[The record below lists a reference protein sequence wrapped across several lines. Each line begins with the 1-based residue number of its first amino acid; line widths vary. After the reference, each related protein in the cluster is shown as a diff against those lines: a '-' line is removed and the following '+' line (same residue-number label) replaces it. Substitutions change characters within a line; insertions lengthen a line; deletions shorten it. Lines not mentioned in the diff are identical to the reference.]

1 MSNELKSARKGL
13 NEEKLVRLSLK
24 NELLHNTIRKLIQE
38 AVDKK
43 VLTLT
48 EEVKL
53 LKNEVKEIEASQEFI
68 SAKYEDLKDNHDK
81 LLESYH
87 KQGEELKSANAKL
100 ENLEKDVVKDS
111 TNLENLEQYGRRQ
124 NLEFWGVPKK
134 ENKDLT
140 KIVVEL
146 CELLGTEIN
155 QSDISIAHRLPDK
168 PAKCVKKK
176 PEPPAIIAR
185 FVSRSLRSEIYGRR
199 KFLKQID
206 IKQFPVAGMKNLYI
220 NENRTTRKALLWKTK
235 QVAKENDHKY
245 VWTKNGKIITRKTDL
260 DSVIAIETAQ
270 DLEKL

>member
-1 MSNELKSARKGL
+1 M
-13 NEEKLVRLSLK
+13 NEEKLVPVQLCLK
-24 NELLHNTIRKLIQE
+24 NELLHYTISKLIQE

-68 SAKYEDLKDNHDK
+68 SAKYEDLQDNHDK
-81 LLESYH
+81 LLKSYH
-87 KQGEELKSANAKL
+87 KPGEELKSANAKL

-124 NLEFWGVPKK
+124 NLEFCGVPKK
-134 ENKDLT
+134 ENEDVT

-168 PAKCVKKK
+168 PAKSVNKK
-176 PEPPAIIAR
+176 PEPPAITAR
-185 FVSRSLRSEIYGRR
+185 FVSRSLRNEIYGRR

-220 NENRTTRKALLWKTK
+220 NENLRTSRKALLWKTK
-235 QVAKENDHKY
+235 QVAKEKYHKY
-245 VWTKNGKIITRKTDL
+245 VWTKNGKILTRKTDL
-260 DSVIAIETAQ
+260 DSVIAIETEQ